1 MNKTLL
7 VFLIVFLVV
16 FTTLIKNSS
25 KNLEDKIFI
34 KKENIRILTKEVS
47 DLLLEYNYLSSA
59 EQLLKHQSRYFE
71 EQLVQKNLNE
81 FEIIKNIKNKI
92 EIKKILKNQDE
103 QK

>member
-7 VFLIVFLVV
+7 VFSILCLVV

-25 KNLEDKIFI
+25 KNLEEKIFTR
-34 KKENIRILTKEVS
+34 KENIRILKKEVS

-59 EQLLKHQSRYFE
+59 EQLLKYQSRYFE
-71 EQLVQKNLNE
+71 EELVQKKLNE
-81 FEIIKNIKNKI
+81 FEIIKNIKDEI

-103 QK
+103 

>member
-7 VFLIVFLVV
+7 VFLIVCLVV

-25 KNLEDKIFI
+25 KNLEEKIFTR
-34 KKENIRILTKEVS
+34 KENIRILKKEVS

-59 EQLLKHQSRYFE
+59 EQLLKYQSRYFE
-71 EQLVQKNLNE
+71 EELVQKKLNE
-81 FEIIKNIKNKI
+81 FEIIKNIKDEI

-103 QK
+103 

>member
-7 VFLIVFLVV
+7 VFLIVCLVV

-25 KNLEDKIFI
+25 KNLEDEIFTR
-34 KKENIRILTKEVS
+34 KENIRILKKEVS

-59 EQLLKHQSRYFE
+59 EQLLKYQSRYFE
-71 EQLVQKNLNE
+71 EELVQKNLNE
-81 FEIIKNIKNKI
+81 FEIIKNIKNEI

-103 QK
+103 

>member
-7 VFLIVFLVV
+7 VFSILCLVV

-25 KNLEDKIFI
+25 KNLEEKIFTR
-34 KKENIRILTKEVS
+34 KENIRILKKEVS

-59 EQLLKHQSRYFE
+59 EQLLKYQSRYFE
-71 EQLVQKNLNE
+71 EELVQKKINQ
-81 FEIIKNIKNKI
+81 FEIIKNINNEI

-103 QK
+103 

>member
-7 VFLIVFLVV
+7 VFSIMCLIV

-25 KNLEDKIFI
+25 KSLEDKIFT
-34 KKENIRILTKEVS
+34 KKENIRILKREVS

-71 EQLVQKNLNE
+71 EELVQKNINE
-81 FEIIKNIKNKI
+81 FEIIKNIKNEI
-92 EIKKILKNQDE
+92 EIKKFIKN
-103 QK
+103 

>member
-7 VFLIVFLVV
+7 VFSILCLVV

-25 KNLEDKIFI
+25 KKLEEKIFTR
-34 KKENIRILTKEVS
+34 KENIRILKKEVS

-59 EQLLKHQSRYFE
+59 EQLLKYQSRYFE
-71 EQLVQKNLNE
+71 EELVQKKLNE
-81 FEIIKNIKNKI
+81 FEIIKNIKDEI

-103 QK
+103 

>member
-7 VFLIVFLVV
+7 VILILCLVV

-25 KNLEDKIFI
+25 KNLEDEIFT
-34 KKENIRILTKEVS
+34 KQENIRILKKEVS

-59 EQLLKHQSRYFE
+59 EQLLKYQSRYFE
-71 EQLVQKNLNE
+71 EELVQKKLNQ
-81 FEIIKNIKNKI
+81 FEIIKNINNEI

-103 QK
+103 

>member
-7 VFLIVFLVV
+7 VFLIVCLVV

-25 KNLEDKIFI
+25 KNLEEKIFTT
-34 KKENIRILTKEVS
+34 KENIRILKKEVS

-59 EQLLKHQSRYFE
+59 EQLLKYQSRYFE
-71 EQLVQKNLNE
+71 EELVQKKLNQ
-81 FEIIKNIKNKI
+81 FEIIKNINNEI

-103 QK
+103 

>member
-7 VFLIVFLVV
+7 VFLTLGLVV

-25 KNLEDKIFI
+25 KNLEDEIFT
-34 KKENIRILTKEVS
+34 KEENIRVLKKEVS

-59 EQLLKHQSRYFE
+59 EQLLKYQSKYFE
-71 EQLVQKNLNE
+71 EELVQKNLNE
-81 FEIIKNIKNKI
+81 FEIIKNIKNEI

-103 QK
+103 

>member
-81 FEIIKNIKNKI
+81 FEIIKNFKNKI